1 VIAVEVLISDV
12 LTGWAMGYLF
22 ISVAPCSGHESRRR
36 CGFMQ
41 LAWMLIFM
49 MVYVQTFSVDLD
61 DEAIVACASVLR
73 FAER

>member
-1 VIAVEVLISDV
+1 VNAVEVLITDV
-12 LTGWAMGYLF
+12 LNGWAPSCLF
-22 ISVAPCSGHESRRR
+22 ISVACCSGHESRRR

-41 LAWMLIFM
+41 LAWMLISM
-49 MVYVQTFSVDLD
+49 MVFVQTFSVDLD

>member
-1 VIAVEVLISDV
+1 
-12 LTGWAMGYLF
+12 
-22 ISVAPCSGHESRRR
+22 
-36 CGFMQ
+36 
-41 LAWMLIFM
+41 MLIFM